1 MLAVSF
7 DLVHEGQPYGPG
19 MVVVG
24 LIIGIIFIKQSQ
36 EYLKQFDDLTVF
48 SNFTGTSKRKSLLVL
63 AVMTLHAFGEGSG
76 VGVSYSGQ
84 EGWKQVRI
92 VRLLQGLMRKKSKI
106 WDVLFVGSL
115 FFFRCEG
122 KWKPRA
128 CS

>member
-19 MVVVG
+19 MVLVG

-63 AVMTLHAFGEGSG
+63 AVMTLHAFGEGYG
-76 VGVSYSGQ
+76 VGVSYS
-84 EGWKQVRI
+84 WK
-92 VRLLQGLMRKKSKI
+92 
-106 WDVLFVGSL
+106 
-115 FFFRCEG
+115 
-122 KWKPRA
+122 
-128 CS
+128 